1 MSPFHTPAAENRTGS
16 GLCWAILLP
25 DCRKSHWLGALLGH
39 FTARL
44 PEKPLSGGFIGHIA
58 CCVSSLP
65 TTSLPITDFACNL
78 PNFLAFLI
86 GIGRMKIFHSFSAQN
101 QLSFWTFE
109 EIVAPYAH
117 IRPTNSH
124 SGYTS
129 VHYGAFEAY
138 SAHMPKISPPAS
150 QTFL

>member
-1 MSPFHTPAAENRTGS
+1 MRPFHTPG
-16 GLCWAILLP
+16 
-25 DCRKSHWLGALLGH
+25 CRKSHWLRGTVGPFYCPAAG
-39 FTARL
+39 
-44 PEKPLSGGFIGHIA
+44 KPLSGDFIGHIA
-58 CCVSSLP
+58 CCASSPP
-65 TTSLPITDFACNL
+65 TTSLPIADFTCNL
-78 PNFLAFLI
+78 PDFLAFLI

-129 VHYGAFEAY
+129 VHFGAYEAY
-138 SAHMPKISPPAS
+138 STHMPKISSLPS